1 MTWLVVAEGRLPIFV
16 GGDGGEQGTC
26 WSYLGFVL
34 PKIFK
39 IKIFESWWFDMVD
52 MIWLKQTRSINNKNL
67 IIKLRKKIKLIFACT
82 KSKLKRKKKKT
93 LGAIK

>member
-1 MTWLVVAEGRLPIFV
+1 V

-26 WSYLGFVL
+26 WSNLGFVL

-52 MIWLKQTRSINNKNL
+52 TWYD
-67 IIKLRKKIKLIFACT
+67 IIKGNSFNQ
-82 KSKLKRKKKKT
+82 
-93 LGAIK
+93 